1 MLNDVRETS
10 PEEMR
15 QIRQASG
22 ASGHVE
28 PMATAADAV
37 DGVVQEPSGEILL
50 GIWMEILMEMFF
62 FWSIPL

>member
-22 ASGHVE
+22 AASGHVE

-50 GIWMEILMEMFF
+50 GIWMEI
-62 FWSIPL
+62 

>member
-22 ASGHVE
+22 AGHVE
-28 PMATAADAV
+28 PMATAPDAV

-50 GIWMEILMEMFF
+50 GIWMEI
-62 FWSIPL
+62 